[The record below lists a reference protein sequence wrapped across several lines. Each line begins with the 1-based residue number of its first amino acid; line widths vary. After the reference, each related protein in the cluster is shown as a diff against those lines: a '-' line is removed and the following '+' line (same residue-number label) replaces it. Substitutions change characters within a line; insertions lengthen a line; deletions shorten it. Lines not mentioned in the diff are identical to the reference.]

1 MKAEADFAFRSS
13 PKLISDIYKS
23 LLPETE
29 ESISDRSVISLSADS
44 LSVEE
49 GVLYLKIV
57 SNDIISLRSAVN
69 TWLRLVQTAYDS
81 ASSF

>member
-1 MKAEADFAFRSS
+1 MKAEADFVFRSS

-29 ESISDRSVISLSADS
+29 ESISDRSVISLSADDGA
-44 LSVEE
+44 LF
-49 GVLYLKIV
+49 LKIV

-69 TWLRLVQTAYDS
+69 TWLRLVQTAYDA

>member
-1 MKAEADFAFRSS
+1 MKAEADFTFHSS

-29 ESISDRSVISLSADS
+29 ESISDRSVISLSA
-44 LSVEE
+44 EE

-69 TWLRLVQTAYDS
+69 TWLRLVQTAYDA

>member
-1 MKAEADFAFRSS
+1 MKAEADFVFRSS

-29 ESISDRSVISLSADS
+29 ESISDRSVISLSSEDGA
-44 LSVEE
+44 LF
-49 GVLYLKIV
+49 LKIV

-69 TWLRLVQTAYDS
+69 TWLRLVQTAYDA

>member
-1 MKAEADFAFRSS
+1 MKAEADFVFRSS

-29 ESISDRSVISLSADS
+29 ESISDRSVISLSAA
-44 LSVEE
+44 E

-69 TWLRLVQTAYDS
+69 TWLRLVQTAYDA
-81 ASSF
+81 ASSV

>member
-1 MKAEADFAFRSS
+1 MKAEADFIFRSS
-13 PKLISDIYKS
+13 PQLISDIYKS

-29 ESISDRSVISLSADS
+29 ESISDRSVISLSSEDGA
-44 LSVEE
+44 LF
-49 GVLYLKIV
+49 LKIV

-69 TWLRLVQTAYDS
+69 TWLRLVQTAYDA

>member
-1 MKAEADFAFRSS
+1 MKAEADFVFRSS
-13 PKLISDIYKS
+13 PQLISDIYKS

-29 ESISDRSVISLSADS
+29 ESISDRSVISLSSEDGA
-44 LSVEE
+44 LF
-49 GVLYLKIV
+49 LKIV

-69 TWLRLVQTAYDS
+69 TWLRLVQTAYDA

>member
-1 MKAEADFAFRSS
+1 MKAEADFVFRSS

-29 ESISDRSVISLSADS
+29 ESISDRSVISLSAEDGA
-44 LSVEE
+44 LF
-49 GVLYLKIV
+49 LKIV

-69 TWLRLVQTAYDS
+69 TWLRLVQTAYDA

>member
-1 MKAEADFAFRSS
+1 MRAEADFVFRSS

-29 ESISDRSVISLSADS
+29 ESISDRSVISLSADDGA
-44 LSVEE
+44 LF
-49 GVLYLKIV
+49 LKIV

-69 TWLRLVQTAYDS
+69 TWLRLVQTAYDA

>member
-44 LSVEE
+44 LSSEE

-57 SNDIISLRSAVN
+57 SSDIISLRSAVN
-69 TWLRLVQTAYDS
+69 TWLRLVQTAYDA

>member
-29 ESISDRSVISLSADS
+29 ESISDRSVISLSA
-44 LSVEE
+44 EE

-69 TWLRLVQTAYDS
+69 TWLRLVQTAYDA